1 MNNKLRL
8 KLRDWVNFIPFLF
21 NRATNKPPGYRC
33 PPLPRGEYRKVGYGA
48 TSWSIGTIKQLV
60 GCLKLGRNQG
70 DGTKT
75 LIPGRTLRWQRLVGF
90 LSGLLIVVALAW
102 HKPASA
108 QISQAKIVEILGGNQ
123 AYIQNKPA
131 KVNAVAT
138 LGQTVSTKQT
148 RVNLLFNNNAGVRL
162 GQNSALTVGSRCV
175 RLRSGRSV
183 VSGAQG
189 CVGSITA
196 VTRGTVYLMELDENE
211 QAQVKVLQ
219 GEVALSERYNLWNPQ
234 PVLLRQ
240 GQGINISPE
249 GVLGTVIDLSKA
261 EIENIITGDL
271 FKGFDIEI
279 PGIDK
284 LEEVLNEQFPQ
295 IEVPDVLRDNLPSI
309 PNPF

>member
-1 MNNKLRL
+1 MNDKLRL
-8 KLRDWVNFIPFLF
+8 RSWVNFKKQMLSLTQRIKLAG
-21 NRATNKPPGYRC
+21 NH
-33 PPLPRGEYRKVGYGA
+33 GE
-48 TSWSIGTIKQLV
+48 Q
-60 GCLKLGRNQG
+60 
-70 DGTKT
+70 TKT
-75 LIPGRTLRWQRLVGF
+75 LTPGRTLRWQSLVSF
-90 LSGLLIVVALAW
+90 ISGLLIVIALGW
-102 HKPASA
+102 HNPPASA
-108 QISQAKIVEILGGNQ
+108 QRISQAKIVEILGGNQ

-131 KVNAVAT
+131 QVNAVAT
-138 LGQTVSTKQT
+138 LGQTVSTKQA

-234 PVLLRQ
+234 PILLRQ

-261 EIENIITGDL
+261 EIEKIFTGAL
-271 FKGFDIEI
+271 FEGFNIEI

-295 IEVPDVLRDNLPSI
+295 IEIPDVLRDNLPSI

>member
-1 MNNKLRL
+1 MNEKLG
-8 KLRDWVNFIPFLF
+8 LRNWVNF
-21 NRATNKPPGYRC
+21 K
-33 PPLPRGEYRKVGYGA
+33 
-48 TSWSIGTIKQLV
+48 KQILSLTQGV
-60 GCLKLGRNQG
+60 KLAGDHGNQR
-70 DGTKT
+70 KT
-75 LIPGRTLRWQRLVGF
+75 LMPWRRLRWQNLLGF
-90 LSGLLIVVALAW
+90 LSGLFIIVVLGW
-102 HKPASA
+102 HNAPASA
-108 QISQAKIVEILGGNQ
+108 QRVSQAKIVEILGGNE
-123 AYIQNKPA
+123 AYIQNRPV

-148 RVNLLFNNNAGVRL
+148 RANLLFNNNAGVRL
-162 GQNSALTVGSRCV
+162 GENSALTVGSRCV

-183 VSGAQG
+183 VSGTQG

-219 GEVALSERYNLWNPQ
+219 GEVELSERYNLWNPK

-249 GVLGTVIDLSKA
+249 GVLGTVIELSKA
-261 EIENIITGDL
+261 EIEEIVTGAL

-284 LEEVLNEQFPQ
+284 LEEILNDQFPQ
-295 IEVPDVLRDNLPSI
+295 IEIPDVLRENLPSI

>member
-1 MNNKLRL
+1 MNDKLRL
-8 KLRDWVNFIPFLF
+8 RSWVNF
-21 NRATNKPPGYRC
+21 K
-33 PPLPRGEYRKVGYGA
+33 
-48 TSWSIGTIKQLV
+48 KQILSLTQRV
-60 GCLKLGRNQG
+60 KLGGNHG
-70 DGTKT
+70 ESTKT
-75 LIPGRTLRWQRLVGF
+75 LMPGSTLRWQSLVSF
-90 LSGLLIVVALAW
+90 ISGLLIVMALGW
-102 HKPASA
+102 HNPPASA
-108 QISQAKIVEILGGNQ
+108 QRISQAKIVEILGGNQ

-138 LGQTVSTKQT
+138 LGQTVSTKQA

-249 GVLGTVIDLSKA
+249 GVLGTVIDLSKD
-261 EIENIITGDL
+261 EIEKIVTGAL
-271 FKGFDIEI
+271 FEGFDIEI

-295 IEVPDVLRDNLPSI
+295 IEIPDVLRDNVPSI

>member
-1 MNNKLRL
+1 MNDKLRL
-8 KLRDWVNFIPFLF
+8 RSWVNFKKQILSLTQRVKLAG
-21 NRATNKPPGYRC
+21 NH
-33 PPLPRGEYRKVGYGA
+33 GE
-48 TSWSIGTIKQLV
+48 T
-60 GCLKLGRNQG
+60 
-70 DGTKT
+70 TKT
-75 LIPGRTLRWQRLVGF
+75 LTPGRRLRWQSLVSF
-90 LSGLLIVVALAW
+90 ISGLLIVIALGW
-102 HKPASA
+102 HNPPASA
-108 QISQAKIVEILGGNQ
+108 QRISQAKIVEILGGNQ

-131 KVNAVAT
+131 QVNAVAT
-138 LGQTVSTKQT
+138 LGQTVSTKQA

-196 VTRGTVYLMELDENE
+196 VTRGTVYLMELDDNE

-249 GVLGTVIDLSKA
+249 GVLGTVIDLSKD
-261 EIENIITGDL
+261 EIEKIVTGAL
-271 FKGFDIEI
+271 FEGFDIEI

-295 IEVPDVLRDNLPSI
+295 IEIPDVLRDNVPSI

>member
-1 MNNKLRL
+1 MNDKLRL
-8 KLRDWVNFIPFLF
+8 RSWVNF
-21 NRATNKPPGYRC
+21 K
-33 PPLPRGEYRKVGYGA
+33 
-48 TSWSIGTIKQLV
+48 KQILSLTQRV
-60 GCLKLGRNQG
+60 KLGGNHG
-70 DGTKT
+70 ESTKT
-75 LIPGRTLRWQRLVGF
+75 LMPGNTLRWQSLVSF
-90 LSGLLIVVALAW
+90 ISGLLIVMALGW
-102 HKPASA
+102 HNPPASA
-108 QISQAKIVEILGGNQ
+108 QRISQAKIVEILGGNQ

-138 LGQTVSTKQT
+138 LGQTVSTKQA

-249 GVLGTVIDLSKA
+249 GVLGTVIDLSKD
-261 EIENIITGDL
+261 EIEKIVTGAL
-271 FKGFDIEI
+271 FEGFDIEI

-295 IEVPDVLRDNLPSI
+295 IEIPDVLRDNVPSI

>member
-1 MNNKLRL
+1 MNDKLRL
-8 KLRDWVNFIPFLF
+8 RSWVNF
-21 NRATNKPPGYRC
+21 K
-33 PPLPRGEYRKVGYGA
+33 
-48 TSWSIGTIKQLV
+48 KQILSLTQRV
-60 GCLKLGRNQG
+60 KLGGNHG
-70 DGTKT
+70 ETTKT
-75 LIPGRTLRWQRLVGF
+75 LMPGRRLRRQSLVSF
-90 LSGLLIVVALAW
+90 ISGLLIVMALGW
-102 HKPASA
+102 YNPPASA
-108 QISQAKIVEILGGNQ
+108 QRISQAKIVEILGENQ

-138 LGQTVSTKQT
+138 LGQTVSTKQA

-261 EIENIITGDL
+261 EIEEIVTGAL
-271 FKGFDIEI
+271 FKGFDIQL

>member
-1 MNNKLRL
+1 MNDKLRL
-8 KLRDWVNFIPFLF
+8 RSWVNFKKQILSLTQ
-21 NRATNKPPGYRC
+21 RAKLAGNH
-33 PPLPRGEYRKVGYGA
+33 GEP
-48 TSWSIGTIKQLV
+48 
-60 GCLKLGRNQG
+60 
-70 DGTKT
+70 TKT
-75 LIPGRTLRWQRLVGF
+75 LMPGRRLRWQSLVSF
-90 LSGLLIVVALAW
+90 ISGLLIVMALGW
-102 HKPASA
+102 YNPPASA
-108 QISQAKIVEILGGNQ
+108 QRISQAKIVEILGGNQ

-138 LGQTVSTKQT
+138 LGQTVSTKQA

-196 VTRGTVYLMELDENE
+196 VTRGTVYLMEVDDNE

-249 GVLGTVIDLSKA
+249 GVLGTVIDLSKD
-261 EIENIITGDL
+261 EIEKIVTGAL
-271 FKGFDIEI
+271 FEGFDIQI

-295 IEVPDVLRDNLPSI
+295 IEIPDVLRDNVPSI

>member
-1 MNNKLRL
+1 MNDKLRL
-8 KLRDWVNFIPFLF
+8 RSWVNFKKQILSLTQRVKLAG
-21 NRATNKPPGYRC
+21 NH
-33 PPLPRGEYRKVGYGA
+33 GE
-48 TSWSIGTIKQLV
+48 T
-60 GCLKLGRNQG
+60 
-70 DGTKT
+70 TKT
-75 LIPGRTLRWQRLVGF
+75 LMPGRRLRWQSLVSF
-90 LSGLLIVVALAW
+90 ISGLLIVMALGW
-102 HKPASA
+102 YNPPASA
-108 QISQAKIVEILGGNQ
+108 QRISQAKIVEILGGNQ

-138 LGQTVSTKQT
+138 LGQTVSTKQA

-196 VTRGTVYLMELDENE
+196 VTRGTVYLMEVDDNE

-261 EIENIITGDL
+261 EIEKIVTGAL
-271 FKGFDIEI
+271 FEGFDIEI

-295 IEVPDVLRDNLPSI
+295 IEIPDVLRDNVPSI